1 MKVINASFNDVKFQD
16 NIITIIFSVNKIFA
30 IKIKLVEK

>member
-16 NIITIIFSVNKIFA
+16 IIIIIISVNKIFE
-30 IKIKLVEK
+30 IKIKLVKN